1 MKKAFFSRFT
11 LLVLGFIAC
20 ATIILAGSYRIEFV
34 KADGA
39 ATCEHQQGQ
48 SGEDASSQKKNCDHQ
63 FISAPSEAVAG
74 TSTTILDCPPYKV
87 IVREANAVES
97 TESFSVTEV
106 VNNFFKVLVRSL
118 IRANAP

>member
-1 MKKAFFSRFT
+1 MKKGFFSRFT
-11 LLVLGFIAC
+11 LVLLGFLAC

-34 KADGA
+34 KADGK
-39 ATCEHQQGQ
+39 ATCEHHQGNSTNSD
-48 SGEDASSQKKNCDHQ
+48 SGQKEHCDHQ

-87 IVREANAVES
+87 IVRETNAVES
-97 TESFSVTEV
+97 AESFSVTEV
-106 VNNFFKVLVRSL
+106 INNFFKVLVRSL